1 MEKPKDL
8 YEILGVPRDA
18 SLSAIKRAFRRLA
31 RRYRPEHSSEGVV
44 PGLAELQAAYDTLS
58 DEERRRRYDDEL
70 GAERPL
76 RPDPPLVRY
85 PPAGDLRRP
94 FAPMSLAAEV
104 ILSTRDAARGTMVA
118 LEVPLST
125 TCDACDGTGGEL
137 FDCRRCL
144 GDGKVARRLPVP
156 LHVPAGTRDGTVFHV
171 RTGDPVL
178 PALLLTVHLQGSPSR

>member
-8 YEILGVPRDA
+8 YQILGVPRDA
-18 SLSAIKRAFRRLA
+18 SLSAIKRAFRRLT
-31 RRYRPEHSSEGVV
+31 RRCRPEHTSEPVV

-70 GAERPL
+70 AQPVHPE
-76 RPDPPLVRY
+76 PPALQH

-94 FAPMSLAAEV
+94 FTPVSLAAEV
-104 ILSTRDAARGTMVA
+104 IVSSRDAARGTVVA
-118 LEVPLST
+118 LDVPVSA

-144 GDGKVARRLPVP
+144 GDGKVARRFPVP
-156 LHVPAGTRDGTVFHV
+156 LHVPPGTRDGTVFHV
-171 RTGDPVL
+171 RTGDPSL
-178 PALLLTVHLQGSPSR
+178 PALLLTVHLQRGR

>member
-8 YEILGVPRDA
+8 YQILGVPRDA

-31 RRYRPEHSSEGVV
+31 RRYRPEHSSETVV

-70 GAERPL
+70 ARPVHAE
-76 RPDPPLVRY
+76 PPAVRH

-94 FAPMSLAAEV
+94 FTPASLAAEV
-104 ILSTRDAARGTMVA
+104 ILPAHDAARGTMVA
-118 LEVPLST
+118 LDIPLSA
-125 TCDACDGTGGEL
+125 TCDACDGTGGEM

-144 GDGKVARRLPVP
+144 GDGKVARRFPVP
-156 LHVPAGTRDGTVFHV
+156 LHVPAGTRDGAVFHV
-171 RTGDPVL
+171 RTGDPAL
-178 PALLLTVHLQGSPSR
+178 PALLLTVHLQRAR